1 MLAFPAYKHHTGN
14 NHQAF
19 AYAFELEAFNTQYLE
34 VQNLKIF
41 RVWTITFITFLS
53 HLELNNKGN

>member
-14 NHQAF
+14 NQPF
-19 AYAFELEAFNTQYLE
+19 ACAFELEAFNVQYLE